1 MLDTLLIFLC
11 LYFTIRGISRGFIGE
26 VMSNVGYIAACYFTF
41 HFFSDA
47 GMLLETA
54 IGMNFFLAN
63 ILGAIAIWFLTTLVV
78 FLVKKILHGA
88 VVSVRLGALDRLLG
102 MLAGVVKTLLLVY
115 LLIILGVNAA
125 YYASPNWMTNSV
137 IMMRFGD
144 YLPRVTGTLK
154 ATGLLPENT
163 SVPDTTLSDFI
174 LNYNQENL
182 TEKTDKTI
190 RRRY

>member
-1 MLDTLLIFLC
+1 
-11 LYFTIRGISRGFIGE
+11 
-26 VMSNVGYIAACYFTF
+26 
-41 HFFSDA
+41 
-47 GMLLETA
+47 MLLETA